1 MLTTARVCI
10 QTRNNCLPRIRRWTT
25 PPNYSATDWI
35 EEIKALCSAAAWQ
48 GVCEFDPERGVP
60 LSAFVY
66 QRVMARALARYRQE
80 WAYGLRFP
88 CEVDEA
94 AALQTSEAA
103 TVPTRSNDALCMALA
118 RLGEADR
125 RLLKQLFWEGAS
137 EADIAQEMVLSQQ
150 AVNKRKRAALLKLR
164 HALGESGED

>member
-1 MLTTARVCI
+1 ME
-10 QTRNNCLPRIRRWTT
+10 TRDNCLRRIRRWRT
-25 PPNYSATDWI
+25 PPNYSAVDWI

-48 GVCEFDPERGVP
+48 GVCEFDPKRGVP

-80 WAYGLRFP
+80 WAYGARFP
-88 CEVDEA
+88 CEGNK

-103 TVPTRSNDALCMALA
+103 TVLTRSDDALCAALS

-125 RLLKQLFWEGAS
+125 SLLKQLFWEES
-137 EADIAQEMVLSQQ
+137 TEADLAEEMGLSQQ
-150 AVNKRKRAALLKLR
+150 AVNKRKQAALRNLR
-164 HALGESGED
+164 RALG